1 MGKSLK
7 VHDYC
12 SVYFYFQLLATIIL
26 SQLRFHHGN
35 FNDCHS
41 VVSGAYECLL
51 DFISDHTPIVLK
63 SVCEALRICLP
74 VLLVST
80 QPTKG
85 TYVKY

>member
-1 MGKSLK
+1 M
-7 VHDYC
+7 
-12 SVYFYFQLLATIIL
+12 
-26 SQLRFHHGN
+26 
-35 FNDCHS
+35 
-41 VVSGAYECLL
+41 VSGAYECLL

-85 TYVKY
+85 MGITLVVASKATLSLLYMYYTIAFCCEH